1 MLVYFT
7 QLKKI
12 SNLSNIK
19 KVAEEGKLTFNLAFQ
34 QENLGVTIQDMTNEI
49 TFDKNFDEC

>member
-12 SNLSNIK
+12 SNLSNVK
-19 KVAEEGKLTFNLAFQ
+19 NVAEEGKLTFNLAFQ

-49 TFDKNFDEC
+49 TFDKNYDDC

>member
-12 SNLSNIK
+12 SNLSNVK
-19 KVAEEGKLTFNLAFQ
+19 SVAEEGKLTFNLAFQ

-49 TFDKNFDEC
+49 TFDKNYDEC